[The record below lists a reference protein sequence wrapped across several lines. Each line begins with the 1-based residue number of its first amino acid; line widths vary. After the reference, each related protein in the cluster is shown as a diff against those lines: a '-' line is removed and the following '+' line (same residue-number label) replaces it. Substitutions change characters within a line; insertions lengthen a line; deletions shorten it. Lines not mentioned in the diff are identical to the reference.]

1 MIENYRTGNYEK
13 FEFMADTFFCPGFGS
28 VQFRG
33 SQSNTLLS
41 ILMTEFDEA
50 FIFSIL
56 HIGFERWAQEATI
69 LASGGKVDL

>member
-13 FEFMADTFFCPGFGS
+13 FEFMADTFFHPGFGS
-28 VQFRG
+28 VQFQG

-56 HIGFERWAQEATI
+56 HNGHPCKRRE
-69 LASGGKVDL
+69 G